1 MVLKC
6 LAVQGTS
13 MNSMKK
19 LDVSKVDL
27 LGV

>member
-6 LAVQGTS
+6 LALQGTS
-13 MNSMKK
+13 TKAMKK